1 MKKKINSLDVN
12 SLLQFRCWDDKSQ
25 SFFYWGYNLN
35 APNTFVSPINTLLSS
50 QQLVGIFY
58 NGQKVFVG
66 DIIEAATSDGLVMG
80 EVVMDSYAFSI
91 KINKF
96 LNNTRYGYDTGSIPA
111 IFDVEIKKVLG
122 NIFQNPEL
130 LK

>member
-1 MKKKINSLDVN
+1 MSKRINSSNAN

-25 SFFYWGYNLN
+25 SFFYWGYDLN
-35 APNTFVSPINTLLSS
+35 VAYTFVSPINSGFPS
-50 QQLVGIFY
+50 QQLVGIFK

-66 DIIEAATSDGLVMG
+66 DIVEAATSKGLVKG

-91 KINKF
+91 KINEL
-96 LNNTRYGYDTGSIPA
+96 LNNKKCGYDIGSKPA